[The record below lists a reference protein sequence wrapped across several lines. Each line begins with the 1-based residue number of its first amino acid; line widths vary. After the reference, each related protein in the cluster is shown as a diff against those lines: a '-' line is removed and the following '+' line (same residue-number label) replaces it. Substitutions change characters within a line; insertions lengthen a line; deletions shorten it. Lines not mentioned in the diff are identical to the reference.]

1 MFLRVWG
8 VGKVLHFSKSAIREY
23 ITYKGLKEIFH
34 REGYQQLSI
43 ASLDGTISPYGG
55 FPLFSFQ
62 GHFESSEKHTN
73 VGDAVKHH
81 LLFSF

>member
-1 MFLRVWG
+1 M
-8 VGKVLHFSKSAIREY
+8 LHFSKSAIREY

-34 REGYQQLSI
+34 REGYQLLSI
-43 ASLDGTISPYGG
+43 ASLDGTVSPYGG

-73 VGDAVKHH
+73 VGNAVKQPPFF
-81 LLFSF
+81 LFNWSGRMI